1 MPPIPA
7 SDAPPD
13 APKDEL
19 VPDALSPAHFA
30 TLITEV
36 GTLLG
41 QLYDRRMG
49 LTRTH
54 NRLIFELVEKD
65 GQTQTEL
72 AHRLGLHKVSVGTAV
87 NELVALGY
95 LERRRH
101 PQDGRA
107 KRICLTKIVLDNL
120 HIGRDSFE
128 SIHTAAIT
136 QINRDD
142 YIAMIKCMSQMR
154 DNLEALDKEDM
165 AKTEAGK
172 TG

>member
-1 MPPIPA
+1 MLPTPA
-7 SDAPPD
+7 QETRTDLP
-13 APKDEL
+13 
-19 VPDALSPAHFA
+19 PDALSPGHFA

-41 QLYDRRMG
+41 KLYDRRMG

-95 LERRRH
+95 LERRAH
-101 PQDGRA
+101 PNDGRA

-128 SIHTAAIT
+128 EIHTAAIN
-136 QINRDD
+136 QIARED
-142 YIAMIKCMSQMR
+142 YVAMIRCMSRMR
-154 DNLEALDKEDM
+154 DNLENLDKADM
-165 AKTEAGK
+165 AKTEGK
-172 TG
+172 